1 MPAPA
6 FRSCVEIAH
15 TVRDGGCRA
24 TEVVAECL
32 ADIAARNDSIGAFV
46 ETFGDTALL
55 DAEAID
61 AARARGQTLPPL
73 AGVPIAIKDNFLVSG
88 KIAACGSKMLAEF
101 RAPYT
106 ATVVA
111 RLRELGAVV
120 IGRTNMDEFGMGS
133 STERS
138 AFFPTKNPWDRSRVP
153 GGSSGG
159 AAAAVASGLCP
170 LSLGSDTGGSVRQPA
185 ALCGV
190 TGLKPTYGRLSR
202 YGLVAYA
209 SSLDCPGFLARTA
222 KDIDLAMHVAGLD
235 PRDATTL
242 DAPAAECALAIGL
255 DEAASLRIGCLCDEA
270 IECGIDQEAQRA
282 FDAALDCWRSLRANI
297 APVHLPHAQ
306 HAIAAYYL
314 IASAEASSNLA
325 RYDGI
330 RYGHSPGGRTL
341 EEAVT
346 SARSEGFGPEVQL
359 RILLGAHA
367 LQHGYHDEL
376 YGHATRVRRLVADDF
391 AAAFAQCDVIAM
403 LTSPAPAFPL
413 GSRIDDPVAMYSC
426 DALTVPASLAGLP
439 AISFP
444 CGFTKDGLPIGMQFV
459 APPRREGLLLAAAH
473 AWQLATDWH
482 LRRPGR

>member
-1 MPAPA
+1 VATQPAN
-6 FRSCVEIAH
+6 SCLSIASA
-15 TVRDGGCRA
+15 VRTGERRA
-24 TEVVAECL
+24 ADLVAERL
-32 ADIAARNDSIGAFV
+32 EDIAAHDPSIRAFV
-46 ETFGDTALL
+46 ETFSGRAIA
-55 DAEAID
+55 DAESID
-61 AARARGQTLPPL
+61 AMRRDGKPLPPL
-73 AGVPIAIKDNFLVSG
+73 AGVPIAIKDNFLLEGEV
-88 KIAACGSKMLAEF
+88 AACGSKMLARF

-111 RLRELGAVV
+111 RLRDLGAVIV
-120 IGRTNMDEFGMGS
+120 GRTNMDEFGMGS

-138 AFFPTKNPWDRSRVP
+138 AFFPTKNPWDRARVP

-159 AAAAVASGLCP
+159 AAAAVAFGLCP
-170 LSLGSDTGGSVRQPA
+170 LALGSDTGGSVRQPA

-222 KDIDLAMHVAGLD
+222 EDVALAMQVAGLD

-242 DAPAAECALAIGL
+242 DAPASECALTVGETEGAR
-255 DEAASLRIGCLCDEA
+255 LRIGVLRDDAIERGIDAEVGKTIDEA
-270 IECGIDQEAQRA
+270 IARWKD
-282 FDAALDCWRSLRANI
+282 LRATV
-297 APVHLPHAQ
+297 APVTLPHAR

-314 IASAEASSNLA
+314 VASAEASSNLA

-341 EEAVT
+341 EDAVT
-346 SARSEGFGPEVQL
+346 KARSEGFGPEVKL

-391 AAAFAQCDVIAM
+391 AAAFAHCDVVAM
-403 LTSPAPAFPL
+403 PTAPGPAFPL
-413 GSRIDDPVAMYSC
+413 GSRVDDPVAMYAC

-444 CGFTKDGLPIGMQFV
+444 CGFTKDGMPVGMQFV

-473 AWQLATDWH
+473 AWQRATDHH
-482 LRRPGR
+482 LRRPAR